1 LKRILVTGCGGFLG
15 REIARQLVQRGD
27 QVVGFGRGN
36 YPALASL
43 GVSTIQGDV
52 RNADAVVGACQG
64 IDAVIHTAAVA
75 GVWGPWQHYHLINT
89 VGTENVIAG
98 CRAQNVP
105 VLVHCSS
112 PSVTFDGGH
121 QSGIDESAPYAAKH
135 LCHYS
140 HTKAL
145 AESAVLRAHEPGRLQ
160 TAALR
165 PHLIW
170 GVDDPHLLPRLID
183 RARAGRLAIVGDGQN
198 RIDTVHV
205 HNAAAAHL
213 MALDRLQSMN
223 SPAGGRAYF
232 ITQDEPVKCWDWIA
246 DLLRLA
252 NVTPPRR
259 QIRFAAAW
267 RIGAAMEWAYWVGR
281 IKREPPMTR
290 FVAAQLARDHFFDI
304 TAAREMLGYRPLI
317 STETGLQELAKHY
330 AKA

>member
-15 REIARQLVQRGD
+15 REIARQLVERGD

-36 YPALASL
+36 YPTLGAL
-43 GVSTIQGDV
+43 GVTTIQGDV
-52 RNADAVVGACQG
+52 RNAESVAKACRDV
-64 IDAVIHTAAVA
+64 DAVIHTAAVA
-75 GVWGPWQHYHLINT
+75 GVWGSWQHYHSINT
-89 VGTENVIAG
+89 LGTENVIAG
-98 CRAQNVP
+98 CLAQNVP

-121 QSGIDESAPYAAKH
+121 QSGIDESASYAAKH

-145 AESAVLRAHEPGRLQ
+145 AEIAVLRAHQPGTLQ

-170 GVDDPHLLPRLID
+170 GVDDPHLLPRLIE
-183 RARAGRLAIVGDGQN
+183 RARTGRLAIVGDGQN

-205 HNAAAAHL
+205 SNAAAAHL
-213 MALDRLQSMN
+213 CALDQLQIAN

-232 ITQDEPVKCWDWIA
+232 VTQDEPVKCWDWIA
-246 DLLRLA
+246 DLLKLA
-252 NVTPPRR
+252 QVAPPTRR
-259 QIRFAAAW
+259 ISFQSAW
-267 RIGAAMEWAYWVGR
+267 RIGAALELAYRVGR

-290 FVAAQLARDHFFDI
+290 FVAAQLARDHFFNI
-304 TAAREMLGYRPLI
+304 TAAREMLGYHPQI
-317 STETGLQELAKHY
+317 STDEGLRELRERF